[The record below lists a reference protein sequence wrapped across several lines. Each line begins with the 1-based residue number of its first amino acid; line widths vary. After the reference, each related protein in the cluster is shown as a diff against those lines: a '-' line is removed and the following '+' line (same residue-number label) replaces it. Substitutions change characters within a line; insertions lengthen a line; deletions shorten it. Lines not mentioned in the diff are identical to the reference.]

1 MRCVA
6 PRHHHLPTCSDPPF
20 IFRLDADQTRTA
32 PRSSIGI
39 AARGGSGLRPSPLSG
54 GRSAGRGATLRS
66 VVDGELA
73 AAAAEDPAAAIIG
86 LVKPETAAESP
97 ATAAAADALALRL
110 DDTQHRRPSPLG
122 DVSTGAL
129 LNWLVL
135 LAAVTLVAGRFLSVD
150 LGLTRGWTPLEVA
163 ERVPL
168 DNWRGYN
175 DVLAAAPVQTKAVT
189 SATVYTIGDIIAQTK
204 GGSGMGELD
213 RSRIV
218 RSMVAGLVGHG
229 PMSHLWYRW
238 SEAFFDAVHLP
249 HAWWDFVPKVC
260 ADQLVFGP
268 VWNGTFILLLGI
280 MQLHGPGRI
289 WDEMRRTTVPL
300 LLSGLRLWPFVHIVT
315 YGVIPVEKR
324 LIWVDAVEI
333 VWVTILASVA
343 NEGGEEE

>member
-1 MRCVA
+1 M
-6 PRHHHLPTCSDPPF
+6 LT
-20 IFRLDADQTRTA
+20 
-32 PRSSIGI
+32 
-39 AARGGSGLRPSPLSG
+39 ARGLLLCLLSASLPAAGRGFVPSSLSG
-54 GRSAGRGATLRS
+54 GRSVPTPTAGGGSTPPLRS
-66 VVDGELA
+66 VADGEL

-86 LVKPETAAESP
+86 LVKPVKPETAAESP
-97 ATAAAADALALRL
+97 VATASSDALRL
-110 DDTQHRRPSPLG
+110 DDGQHRRTSLPG
-122 DVSTGAL
+122 DVSPGAL

-175 DVLAAAPVQTKAVT
+175 DVLTAAPVQTKAAT

-204 GGSGMGELD
+204 GGSDMGELD

-343 NEGGEEE
+343 NEGGEEEEVGQSLDREDDNDVR